1 MSEPIVEVLASKEVV
16 AGIATFVVAFLTLLV
31 AFIRWGVAWVNR
43 KVVSIQTQM
52 ADISESASKAE
63 TEARGAREGVTN
75 SHGTHLRDDLD
86 EVRAGMKTLVRKVN
100 EIDRARMEE
109 ARSRERRDQRAED
122 QIDGLR
128 LDVRALTASAEKT
141 HERLETRLECLESS
155 RKH

>member
-1 MSEPIVEVLASKEVV
+1 MNEPIFEVLTSKEVV
-16 AGIATFVVAFLTLLV
+16 AGIAALVVAFLTLLG
-31 AFIRWGVAWVNR
+31 AFIRWGVVGGKR
-43 KVVSIQTQM
+43 KVVGLRTQM

-86 EVRAGMKTLVRKVN
+86 EVRAGMKTLMRKVDGI
-100 EIDRARMEE
+100 EKARAQD
-109 ARSRERRDQRAED
+109 AQSRERRDQRAED

-155 RKH
+155 SKP

>member
-1 MSEPIVEVLASKEVV
+1 M
-16 AGIATFVVAFLTLLV
+16 T
-31 AFIRWGVAWVNR
+31 
-43 KVVSIQTQM
+43 
-52 ADISESASKAE
+52 DISESASKAE
-63 TEARGAREGVTN
+63 TEARGAHEGVTN

-86 EVRAGMKTLVRKVN
+86 EVRAGMKTLVRKVD
-100 EIDRARMEE
+100 EIERARMEE
-109 ARSRERRDQRAED
+109 AHSRERRDQRAED

>member
-1 MSEPIVEVLASKEVV
+1 MSGPIVEILASKEVV
-16 AGIATFVVAFLTLLV
+16 AGITAFAVAFLTLLV
-31 AFIRWGVAWVNR
+31 GFVRWLVAWVNR
-43 KVVSIQTQM
+43 KIVSLQAQM
-52 ADISESASKAE
+52 AGISESASKAE

-86 EVRAGMKTLVRKVN
+86 EVRAGMKTLVLK
-100 EIDRARMEE
+100 IDGIERARVED

-155 RKH
+155 REH

>member
-1 MSEPIVEVLASKEVV
+1 MNEPIVEVLASKEVV
-16 AGIATFVVAFLTLLV
+16 AGIATFVVAFLTLLG
-31 AFIRWGVAWVNR
+31 AFIRWLIAWVNR
-43 KVVSIQTQM
+43 KILSLQTQM

-86 EVRAGMKTLVRKVN
+86 EVRAGMKTLMRKVDGI
-100 EIDRARMEE
+100 EKARLED

>member
-1 MSEPIVEVLASKEVV
+1 
-16 AGIATFVVAFLTLLV
+16 
-31 AFIRWGVAWVNR
+31 
-43 KVVSIQTQM
+43 M

-86 EVRAGMKTLVRKVN
+86 EVRAGMKTLMRKVDGI
-100 EIDRARMEE
+100 EKARAQD

-141 HERLETRLECLESS
+141 HERLESRLECLESS
-155 RKH
+155 SKP